1 MMISLLALGLAACQQ
16 SEAPKAP
23 APAESMAPAQPA
35 ANEVRDV
42 KEPATSPLAAM
53 ETAAKDE
60 AAKQVLAE
68 VQQSEPAKP
77 VATAVKQA
85 ESVAAQVP
93 APAAPVA
100 TPVAAP
106 KPVAA
111 APVVAAAKPAA
122 SALPTGNAAN
132 GEKLAGKCKT
142 CHNFNDK
149 KKVGPGLAGVVG
161 RKAGSMADMAYS
173 ASLKGAGWVWDA
185 AHLAPWLCNTVDA
198 LKEFTGDAGA
208 KTKMPSQRICD
219 PQQQADMIAYL
230 KTLK

>member
-23 APAESMAPAQPA
+23 APGESMAPSQPA
-35 ANEVRDV
+35 TNEVRDV
-42 KEPATSPLAAM
+42 KEPATSPLAGM
-53 ETAAKDE
+53 DTGMKDE
-60 AAKQVLAE
+60 TVKQVIEE
-68 VQQSEPAKP
+68 VQKSDAAKP

-93 APAAPVA
+93 APAPVA
-100 TPVAAP
+100 KPAAAP

-122 SALPTGNAAN
+122 LALPAGNAAN
-132 GEKLAGKCKT
+132 GEKLAGKCKA

-173 ASLKGAGWVWDA
+173 ASLKDAGWVWDA
-185 AHLAPWLCNTVDA
+185 AHLAPWLCDTVA
-198 LKEFTGDAGA
+198 SLKEFTGDAAA